1 MYKFSFS
8 HRYGCNWSQGIKL
21 KFVISFWS
29 GKIALRNLQEKKL
42 QEKKPPLK
50 SEGRKESINSEYI
63 RAPKRIVCL
72 SYADYDG

>member
-1 MYKFSFS
+1 M
-8 HRYGCNWSQGIKL
+8 L
-21 KFVISFWS
+21 ISFWS
-29 GKIALRNLQEKKL
+29 GKIALRNLKEKKFTR
-42 QEKKPPLK
+42 KKNPLK